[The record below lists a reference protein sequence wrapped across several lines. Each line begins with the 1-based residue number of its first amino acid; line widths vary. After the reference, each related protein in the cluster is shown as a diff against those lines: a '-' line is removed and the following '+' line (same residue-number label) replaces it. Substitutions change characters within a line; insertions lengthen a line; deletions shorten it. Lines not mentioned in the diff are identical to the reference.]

1 MKVRTNIKAGSLV
14 QDASQQADDIFKKVN
29 QGLNKPRVSISRWGD
44 VRESQV
50 KNL

>member
-1 MKVRTNIKAGSLV
+1 MKVRTNIKAGSLAKG
-14 QDASQQADDIFKKVN
+14 ASQQADDIIKKVN
-29 QGLNKPRVSISRWGD
+29 QRLNKPRVSISRWGD